1 MIGRGDIP
9 AAPERGEPGRDLP
22 PEIMAALCASLDNL
36 QSAEARIA
44 IQIAIDTGR
53 RPVDILALPLDC
65 LARDADGGAVLV
77 YDYAKAGRLGRR
89 LPIGQAT
96 AAVILAEQDR
106 SVTGSPIPWP
116 AS

>member
-36 QSAEARIA
+36 QSAEARTA

-65 LARDADGGAVLV
+65 LARDADSGAVLV
-77 YDYAKAGRLGRR
+77 YDYAKAGRL
-89 LPIGQAT
+89 Q
-96 AAVILAEQDR
+96 
-106 SVTGSPIPWP
+106 GS
-116 AS
+116 